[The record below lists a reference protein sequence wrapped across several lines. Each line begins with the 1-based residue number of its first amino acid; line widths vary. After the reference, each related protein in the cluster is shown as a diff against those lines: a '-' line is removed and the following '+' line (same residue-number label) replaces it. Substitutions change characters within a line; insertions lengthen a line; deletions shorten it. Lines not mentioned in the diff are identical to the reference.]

1 MTANSSSDIQRG
13 FIFTAIAALLLS
25 CLFGTSFAL
34 PDQVSGEMRE
44 GDAMSQNPPV
54 GPIADQAGRGVLVDV
69 FNSGRGFALKGDES
83 HLLRFDVES
92 IRYIEPLNMRTL
104 LSSNKS
110 LEEIRQEIEAKDG
123 NTTYRG
129 RIMLDSEIYPL
140 QSIVAS
146 LSGDNITTVDA
157 DVAEPM
163 FCEAHSDETTIAG
176 HITVTTY
183 PSDSG
188 SIGKGNLTID
198 NGQYSGSYNVLL
210 NMLSPMHGRKDKAR
224 QRI

>member
-1 MTANSSSDIQRG
+1 MMANNQRMFM
-13 FIFTAIAALLLS
+13 FIGLAALLSS

-34 PDQVSGEMRE
+34 PDQVSKEM
-44 GDAMSQNPPV
+44 GDRDMMSQNPPM
-54 GPIADQAGRGVLVDV
+54 GPMADPAASGVLVDV

-92 IRYIEPLNMRTL
+92 IRYIEPLNMRML
-104 LSSNKS
+104 LASNKS

-129 RIMLDSEIYPL
+129 SIMLDSEIYPL

-157 DVAEPM
+157 DVAEPR
-163 FCEAHSDETTIAG
+163 FGEVHSDETAIVG
-176 HITVTTY
+176 HIAVTTY
-183 PSDSG
+183 PSDIG
-188 SIGKGNLTID
+188 SIGKGNLTI
-198 NGQYSGSYNVLL
+198 NYGQYSGSYNVLL
-210 NMLSPMHGRKDKAR
+210 NMLSPLQGRKDKPC
-224 QRI
+224 QRK